1 MDLLSIQVS
10 ASTLNAIMR
19 LLLRFTRD
27 YNMAQVFAQRN
38 GVQHLLNLT
47 EASSFP
53 GALPL
58 ASLLLRHIVED
69 TETMKNAVNR
79 AVAMASNSGVPN
91 MFSGVGQNSIG
102 AKELHYLLR
111 ALGPIACRNAEL
123 YNDSTRKIMRIS
135 TNAYRGQIDKVI
147 PPNTPQIVK
156 VPQDMKTIGL
166 NGNVKTTPVIT
177 EFVHILLTSLVERY
191 ALEQINKT
199 NDKNTTV
206 KHSVVDKKK
215 QKNSASRNN
224 ITDNHL
230 SLSRTP
236 QLTLVRRLT
245 GEHIDED
252 DMTDCKS
259 YLLIILYFMK
269 TLAYLLF
276 YLVLRLY

>member
-1 MDLLSIQVS
+1 
-10 ASTLNAIMR
+10 
-19 LLLRFTRD
+19 
-27 YNMAQVFAQRN
+27 MAQCFAQRN

-69 TETMKNAVNR
+69 TETMQNAVNR
-79 AVAMASNSGVPN
+79 AVSMASNNGVPN
-91 MFSGVGQNSIG
+91 MFCGVGQNSIG

-111 ALGPIACRNAEL
+111 ALGPIACRNSEL
-123 YNDSTRKIMRIS
+123 YIDSTKKIMRIS
-135 TNAYRGQIDKVI
+135 TNAWRGQIDKVI

-166 NGNVKTTPVIT
+166 NGNVKPTSVIT
-177 EFVHILLTSLVERY
+177 DFVHILLTSLVERY
-191 ALEQINKT
+191 TLEQISKT
-199 NDKNTTV
+199 NDKTTS
-206 KHSVVDKKK
+206 KQPTGDKKK
-215 QKNSASRNN
+215 NENVHK
-224 ITDNHL
+224 ILDNHL

-252 DMTDCKS
+252 DMTICKLIHAMC
-259 YLLIILYFMK
+259 LLSLCLFFCK
-269 TLAYLLF
+269 TGSKSF
-276 YLVLRLY
+276 IMICF

>member
-1 MDLLSIQVS
+1 MLLEGLNGAQIESCIEYCVDLLSIQVN

-27 YNMAQVFAQRN
+27 YNMAQCFAQRD

-69 TETMKNAVNR
+69 TETMTNAVNR
-79 AVAMASNSGVPN
+79 AVSLASNSGVPN
-91 MFSGVGQNSIG
+91 MFCGVGQNSIG

-123 YNDSTRKIMRIS
+123 YNESTKKIMRIS
-135 TNAYRGQIDKVI
+135 TNAWRGMDKVI

-156 VPQDMKTIGL
+156 VPQDMKVIGL
-166 NGNVKTTPVIT
+166 NGNVKSTSVIT
-177 EFVHILLTSLVERY
+177 NFVHILMTSLVERY
-191 ALEQINKT
+191 TLEQINKT
-199 NDKNTTV
+199 NDKSAQQ
-206 KHSVVDKKK
+206 KQPAMDKKK
-215 QKNSASRNN
+215 TENSRKVPDS
-224 ITDNHL
+224 HL

-245 GEHIDED
+245 GEHIDEEE
-252 DMTDCKS
+252 MAICKS
-259 YLLIILYFMK
+259 HSHNL
-269 TLAYLLF
+269 
-276 YLVLRLY
+276 